1 MAGETPRVPV
11 RAPLG
16 AHDSDTDDDDEQAGE
31 MMDLLDIPSSQKAR
45 PRAVLSP
52 TEGLW

>member
-1 MAGETPRVPV
+1 MAVESPDAPP
-11 RAPLG
+11 RAPHG
-16 AHDSDTDDDDEQAGE
+16 ALDSDTDDDDERTGE
-31 MMDLLDIPSSQKAR
+31 SMDLLDIPSSQKAR